1 MPAGFAQPETCF
13 KVEAENWE
21 SVMVF
26 LSLDTQWQIGAMG
39 EVIGLNY
46 AGVES
51 VFRIKRIKNREA
63 LFDDLQ
69 IMERAA
75 VTAFREQRQKK

>member
-1 MPAGFAQPETCF
+1 ML
-13 KVEAENWE
+13 
-21 SVMVF
+21 F

-46 AGVES
+46 GGVEA
-51 VFRIKRIKNREA
+51 VFRIKGIKERAA

-69 IMERAA
+69 VMERAA
-75 VTAFREQRQKK
+75 VTAFREQRAKK

>member
-1 MPAGFAQPETCF
+1 
-13 KVEAENWE
+13 
-21 SVMVF
+21 MVF

-46 AGVES
+46 AGVDA
-51 VFRIKRIKNREA
+51 VFRIKRIKNQAE

-69 IMERAA
+69 VMERAA

>member
-1 MPAGFAQPETCF
+1 M
-13 KVEAENWE
+13 
-21 SVMVF
+21 MLF

-46 AGVES
+46 AGVEA
-51 VFRIKRIKNREA
+51 VFRIKRFKNRAE

-75 VTAFREQRQKK
+75 VTVFREQRAKK

>member
-1 MPAGFAQPETCF
+1 ML
-13 KVEAENWE
+13 
-21 SVMVF
+21 F

-46 AGVES
+46 GGVDA
-51 VFRIKRIKNREA
+51 VFRIKRIKDRAA

-75 VTAFREQRQKK
+75 VAAFREQRAKK